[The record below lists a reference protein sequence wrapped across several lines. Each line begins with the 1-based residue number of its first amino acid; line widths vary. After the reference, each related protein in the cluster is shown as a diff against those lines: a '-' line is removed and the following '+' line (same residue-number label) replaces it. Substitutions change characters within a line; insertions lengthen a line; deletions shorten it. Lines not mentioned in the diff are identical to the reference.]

1 MAALPAPKDDGILV
15 ETYYERLEALKEMF
29 PATLRNVTSKA
40 VSGGWT
46 LFTFTKQAAWIIS
59 TTAMIMVL
67 PYIIEK
73 ERADNEKAQVQQQRQ
88 MLLGPQAA
96 VQGSQPHY

>member
-1 MAALPAPKDDGILV
+1 MAALPAPKDDDILV

-29 PATLRNVTSKA
+29 PAGLRNVTRKA

-46 LFTFTKQAAWIIS
+46 LFTYGKQAAWIFS
-59 TTAMIMVL
+59 TTAMLMVL
-67 PYIIEK
+67 PYIVSK
-73 ERADNEKAQVQQQRQ
+73 EIADTEKAQIAQQRQ

-96 VQGSQPHY
+96 VQGSQPRY